1 MRTRKSATPLIM
13 IADRDDDERC
23 LLRAILK
30 LKGFNVI
37 EARDGQEA
45 IDLAIGRRPDLLV
58 VDLALPRV
66 SGSAA
71 IRRIRS
77 WPGLREL
84 PIVAISLRH
93 PLPICKRSPIG
104 RSTVHLNKPI
114 EYDELDVLIDRFLPG
129 RRLSLAGVSGSKTLS
144 GMHRRMR
151 KALKLT

>member
-1 MRTRKSATPLIM
+1 MRTTKSPRPLIM
-13 IADRDDDERC
+13 IADHDEDERC

-37 EARDGQEA
+37 EARDGQQA

-71 IRRIRS
+71 IRRIRN
-77 WPGLREL
+77 WPGLRDL

-93 PLPICKRSPIG
+93 PSPIGKRSPNG
-104 RSTVHLNKPI
+104 RATVHLDKPI
-114 EYDELDVLIDRFLPG
+114 EYNELDVLIDRFLPG
-129 RRLSLAGVSGSKTLS
+129 RRLSLAGV
-144 GMHRRMR
+144 
-151 KALKLT
+151 

>member
-1 MRTRKSATPLIM
+1 MRTKKSSTPLIM
-13 IADRDDDERC
+13 IADHDEDERF

-30 LKGFNVI
+30 RKGFNVI

-58 VDLALPRV
+58 VDLTLPRL

-71 IRRIRS
+71 IRRIRKQA
-77 WPGLREL
+77 GLRNL

-93 PLPICKRSPIG
+93 PLPIGKRNPSG

-114 EYDELDVLIDRFLPG
+114 EYDELDALIDRFLPG
-129 RRLSLAGVSGSKTLS
+129 RRLSLAGV
-144 GMHRRMR
+144 
-151 KALKLT
+151 

>member
-1 MRTRKSATPLIM
+1 MRTIKSPRPLIM
-13 IADRDDDERC
+13 IADHDEDERC

-37 EARDGQEA
+37 EARDGQET
-45 IDLAIGRRPDLLV
+45 IDLAIGKRPDLLV
-58 VDLALPRV
+58 VDLTLPRV

-77 WPGLREL
+77 WPGLRNL
-84 PIVAISLRH
+84 PIVVISSRH
-93 PLPICKRSPIG
+93 PSPIGKRRPNG

-129 RRLSLAGVSGSKTLS
+129 RRLSLAG
-144 GMHRRMR
+144 
-151 KALKLT
+151 A